1 MNLKLVLSA
10 RMIQGAAEL
19 MGKGYEDNQARLGQL
34 QSFGKDLA
42 RRAKST
48 CELSLAKGV
57 KLRTYEVPPVPRE
70 PDFDRCLLL
79 SESTIAALEKPSLL
93 VADEW
98 RHLGEL
104 IWSENPMVQVMT
116 VRILTYLGK
125 RHDWGREVIEEA
137 FLDDQVLSL
146 AAEAPLG

>member
-10 RMIQGAAEL
+10 RMIQGAAEF

-57 KLRTYEVPPVPRE
+57 KLRTYEVPPVPQE
-70 PDFDRCLLL
+70 PDLGRCLLL
-79 SESTIAALEKPSLL
+79 SEPTILVLEKPSLL
-93 VADEW
+93 VADDW

-104 IWSENPMVQVMT
+104 IWSDNALVQVMT
-116 VRILTYLGK
+116 VRILTFLGK
-125 RHDWGREVIEEA
+125 RHDWCREVIEEA
-137 FLDDQVLSL
+137 YLDDEVLSM

>member
-1 MNLKLVLSA
+1 
-10 RMIQGAAEL
+10 
-19 MGKGYEDNQARLGQL
+19 MGKGGKGFEANQERQQHL

-57 KLRTYEVPPVPRE
+57 ALKIYEVPPEPKE
-70 PDFDRCLLL
+70 PDFERCLFL
-79 SESTIAALEKPSLL
+79 SEEVVAALKKPALL

-104 IWSENPMVQVMT
+104 IWSELPLQQVMAY
-116 VRILTYLGK
+116 RILSYLGK
-125 RHDWGREVIEEA
+125 KYDWCAEILEEAYLDDEVI
-137 FLDDQVLSL
+137 S
-146 AAEAPLG
+146 AAQAVPLG

>member
-1 MNLKLVLSA
+1 
-10 RMIQGAAEL
+10 
-19 MGKGYEDNQARLGQL
+19 MGKGYETNQARIRVL

-57 KLRTYEVPPVPRE
+57 PLKIYEVLPVPSE
-70 PDFDRCLLL
+70 PDFDRCLFL
-79 SESTIAALEKPSLL
+79 SEPTIAALEKPSLL
-93 VADEW
+93 VAGDW

-104 IWSENPMVQVMT
+104 IWAENPLVPMMA

-125 RHDWGREVIEEA
+125 THDWCREIVEEA
-137 FLDDQVLSL
+137 YLDDEVV
-146 AAEAPLG
+146 AMAEASPIG